1 MHMKKLLCASAV
13 VLAVAA
19 GTAWGD
25 IIYKPIDTNKL
36 VVKPS
41 KTAAN
46 LAAQT
51 INVVGQTAGGAI
63 EGNGWVKTIN
73 NLFSRKIFT
82 PRTQT
87 GPSPLPTP
95 NLFPS
100 TQYKSYNMPVM
111 PINQPRR

>member
-1 MHMKKLLCASAV
+1 MKKLLCAGAV
-13 VLAVAA
+13 LLAVAA

-25 IIYKPIDTNKL
+25 VIYKPIDTNKL

-41 KTAAN
+41 KTAAS
-46 LAAQT
+46 LAART
-51 INVVGQTAGGAI
+51 IDMVGQTAGGAI
-63 EGNGWVKTIN
+63 ENNGYIKTIN
-73 NLFSRKIFT
+73 NLFSKKILT
-82 PRTQT
+82 PRRQA

-111 PINQPRR
+111 PINGRH